1 MWKTVARKAATLVAP
16 EWFRR
21 RDLRRAHVEF
31 ARAFRDALSA
41 LPTLEAKVE
50 RTLADPRYATVQ
62 RPTEILNL
70 LARVQELKSA
80 RICEIGSYAGG
91 TLALFSQI
99 APPDARLLSL
109 DIQYLNE
116 RDWAFR
122 EFARPGQVIST
133 LQADSH
139 RDETLAKVRAWL
151 GGASFDFLFID
162 GDHSF
167 AGVERDFAMYAPL
180 VRPGGLVAFHDIV
193 MDNRTRHGTS
203 TGGDVG
209 EVPRFWGGLKAKG
222 YAIEEFVEN
231 PNQDGMGIGLIH
243 WDGKVR

>member
-1 MWKTVARKAATLVAP
+1 M
-16 EWFRR
+16 
-21 RDLRRAHVEF
+21 
-31 ARAFRDALSA
+31 
-41 LPTLEAKVE
+41 
-50 RTLADPRYATVQ
+50 
-62 RPTEILNL
+62 PTEILNL
-70 LARVQELKSA
+70 LARVRELNPA

-91 TLALFSQI
+91 TLALFAQV

-122 EFARPGQVIST
+122 EFARPGQTVST
-133 LQADSH
+133 FQADSH
-139 RDETLAKVRAWL
+139 QNETLAWVREWL
-151 GGASFDFLFID
+151 GGAPLDFLFID

-167 AGVERDFAMYAPL
+167 AGVAQDFAMYAPL
-180 VRPGGLVAFHDIV
+180 VRAGGLVAFHDIV

-209 EVPRFWGGLKAKG
+209 EVPRFWGELKAKG
-222 YAIEEFVEN
+222 YATEEFVEN
-231 PNQDGMGIGLIH
+231 PDQDGMGIGLIH